1 MGVGLAV
8 ACEGLS
14 GLDRGLRVSSGFWF
28 RVDNCVCVC
37 LCVCGLYPTSEV
49 LHQGLI
55 SRHFGGADKRA
66 P

>member
-28 RVDNCVCVC
+28 RVDKCVCVC
-37 LCVCGLYPTSEV
+37 VSVCVRVVSDVGGV
-49 LHQGLI
+49 A
-55 SRHFGGADKRA
+55 SRPHLAALWWG
-66 P
+66 